1 MPRAI
6 VLKRRPRHGCYDNLN
21 LGRVVDLQSP
31 TGPSMAAKLLFR
43 WMFWCLLLVAQGQSA
58 YAVLA
63 ECVLPARGLSLA
75 ATLSSLGDPDLA
87 VSLDSA
93 RARYAAGAFQQHR
106 NGMPSFGFIQGALW
120 AHVQLPAVDEACT
133 ELLVLEQPRV
143 NTVDLFVLQ
152 PDTTVVSLRMGA
164 ALPFNTRALAHRFPN
179 VRITRQAGPP
189 VDVFI
194 RVQSSVSVQ
203 LPLMLYTEAAL
214 FHGSHNEQA
223 GMGLYYGL
231 LLALLLYSI
240 AVTVGIRDA
249 SYFYYV
255 LYLAALGL
263 FSLNFNGFGAQYLW
277 PDTTH
282 WQVSALPLSFGALVV
297 FGGLF
302 ARNFLDLAHTAPL
315 VGRLLMA
322 TVVLAIAASLVGAFQ
337 LAPMPATLAL
347 TAMVLAGSV
356 LITVGG
362 VLSAARGYRPARY
375 FLLAWCLQLLGGIA
389 VPLSAFG
396 WIPRTLASEYGLQIG
411 SAAEMMLLSFAL
423 VYRINLLRDKK
434 DQAEREAL
442 QEAGRLHLEQSL
454 QRSLQERNTI
464 LDNALVAIIF
474 LNGQGRLQWANQAT
488 YKMFGMS
495 PGQGIG
501 ESITSLYPSHED
513 YLAVDRALTEAS
525 NKGQAFEDKR
535 WMRHSNGELIWV
547 YTSARTVNP
556 TDASQGT
563 VLAVMDITKH
573 RQLEENLRRTE
584 EQYRLVV
591 ENVSEGMVVVQ
602 NGRFIFANP
611 ALLSLT
617 GYSAAEILGQEFLP
631 LVYTDDR
638 EFFLANHAS
647 RMRGE
652 AFESK
657 YDFRALH
664 KSGQLIWVHIATV
677 VVQWDGQPAMLSF
690 ISDIT
695 QRKQAEEDI
704 RASLEK
710 QRELNGMKS
719 RFVAVTSH
727 EFRTPLSTILLS
739 AELLKYY
746 SDKLSM
752 EERTPLL
759 ENIETAVARM
769 KHMIDDILLIGK
781 SDADKLEF
789 DPQPL
794 ALRAFCESLVDD
806 SRASLNA
813 EAAAKLAID
822 FRMTGDTSD
831 AKFDEKLL
839 RQIFSNLLSNAIK
852 YSPNGGRVF
861 FGVACRA
868 DEVEFHVADQGIGMP
883 KEDVAR
889 LFETFYRASNVG
901 TISGT
906 GLGLSIVRRAVKLH
920 GGTIKVDSVLG
931 TGTRFIVNL
940 PRVG

>member
-1 MPRAI
+1 
-6 VLKRRPRHGCYDNLN
+6 
-21 LGRVVDLQSP
+21 
-31 TGPSMAAKLLFR
+31 MAKKLLLR
-43 WMFWCLLLVAQGQSA
+43 WLVWCLLLVAQWQSA
-58 YAVLA
+58 HAVLA
-63 ECVLPARGLSLA
+63 ECPLPARGQSLT
-75 ATLSSLGDPDLA
+75 ATLSTLADPDMALNLEA
-87 VSLDSA
+87 A
-93 RARYAAGAFQQHR
+93 RARYVAGEFQAHQ
-106 NGMPSFGFIQGALW
+106 NGTPSFGFVPGALW
-120 AHVQLPAVDEACT
+120 ARVQLPAVEQACT
-133 ELLVLEQPRV
+133 ELFVLEQPRI
-143 NTVDLFVLQ
+143 NRLDLFVLQ
-152 PDTTVVSLRMGA
+152 GDGSVVPLTMGVG
-164 ALPFNTRALAHRFPN
+164 LPFTARAIAHRFPN
-179 VRITRQAGPP
+179 VRITRQPGPP

-194 RVQSSVSVQ
+194 RVQSAVSVQ
-203 LPLMLYTEAAL
+203 LPLSLYTEAAL
-214 FHGSHNEQA
+214 FKESHNEQA

-240 AVTVGIRDA
+240 AVMVGIRDA

-263 FSLNFNGFGAQYLW
+263 FSLNFNGYGAQYLW
-277 PDTTH
+277 PNATE
-282 WQVSALPLSFGALVV
+282 WQVISLPLSFGALVV

-302 ARNFLDLAHTAPL
+302 ARNFLDLARTAPL
-315 VGRLLMA
+315 LGRLLM
-322 TVVLAIAASLVGAFQ
+322 VSVGLAIAASLVGASQ

-362 VLSAARGYRPARY
+362 VLSAVRGYQPARY

-396 WIPRTLASEYGLQIG
+396 WIPRTLASEYALQMG

-434 DQAEREAL
+434 EKAEREAL
-442 QEAGRLHLEQSL
+442 HEAGRLHLEESL

-464 LDNALVAIIF
+464 LDNAMVAIIF
-474 LNGQGRLQWANQAT
+474 LNAQGKLQWANQAT
-488 YKMFGMS
+488 YKIFGV
-495 PGQGIG
+495 PAEQGLG
-501 ESITSLYPSHED
+501 ESVELFYPSHED
-513 YLAVDRALTEAS
+513 YLAVNRAVAKAIS
-525 NKGQAFEDKR
+525 QGQAFEDER
-535 WMRHSNGELIWV
+535 WMRRSDGELIWV
-547 YTSARTVNP
+547 YTSGRTVNP

-563 VLAVMDITKH
+563 VWAVMDITKR

-591 ENVSEGMVVVQ
+591 NNVSEGMVVVQ
-602 NGRFIFANP
+602 EGRFIFANP
-611 ALLSLT
+611 ALLTLM
-617 GYSAAEILGQEFLP
+617 GYNAAEILGQEFLP
-631 LVYTDDR
+631 MVYAEDR
-638 EFFLANHAS
+638 EIFVANYA
-647 RMRGE
+647 RRARGE
-652 AFESK
+652 AFETK
-657 YDFRALH
+657 FDFRALH

-677 VVQWDGQPAMLSF
+677 VVPWDGQPALLSF

-704 RASLEK
+704 RETLEK
-710 QRELNGMKS
+710 QRELNGLKS
-719 RFVAVTSH
+719 RFVSVTSH
-727 EFRTPLSTILLS
+727 EFRTPLATILSS

-746 SDKLSM
+746 SDRMPL
-752 EERTPLL
+752 EERISFLD
-759 ENIETAVARM
+759 NIESAVARM
-769 KHMIDDILLIGK
+769 THMIDDILLIGK
-781 SDADKLEF
+781 SNAQKLEF

-794 ALRAFCESLVDD
+794 PLRAFCETLVDE
-806 SRASLNA
+806 SRASMDP
-813 EAAAKLAID
+813 ETAAKLGID
-822 FRMTGDTSD
+822 FRMTGEAND
-831 AKFDEKLL
+831 ARFDEKLL

-940 PRVG
+940 PRVA